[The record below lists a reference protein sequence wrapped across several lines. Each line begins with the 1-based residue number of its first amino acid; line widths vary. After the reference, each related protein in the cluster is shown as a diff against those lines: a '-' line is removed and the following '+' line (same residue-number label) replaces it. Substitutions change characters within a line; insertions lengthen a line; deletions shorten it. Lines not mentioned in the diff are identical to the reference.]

1 VRDNGGDSAEAA
13 RYLEIPLGLVQAA
26 VTYGFRAEK
35 TAPTGRQVPPRPD
48 GCDVPPGAQVIRA
61 PGGTA
66 ALGQA
71 AEHRAE
77 TGDKRAETGD
87 KRAESGDERA
97 EMAGEFG
104 DKWKGHLCSFR
115 VSGLVA
121 RLTDCPGGSDP

>member
-1 VRDNGGDSAEAA
+1 MTARIRASPFGARPVRAS
-13 RYLEIPLGLVQAA
+13 
-26 VTYGFRAEK
+26 
-35 TAPTGRQVPPRPD
+35 GRL
-48 GCDVPPGAQVIRA
+48 VPPGARVIRA

-87 KRAESGDERA
+87 ERAENGDERA

-121 RLTDCPGGSDP
+121 RLTDCPGASDP